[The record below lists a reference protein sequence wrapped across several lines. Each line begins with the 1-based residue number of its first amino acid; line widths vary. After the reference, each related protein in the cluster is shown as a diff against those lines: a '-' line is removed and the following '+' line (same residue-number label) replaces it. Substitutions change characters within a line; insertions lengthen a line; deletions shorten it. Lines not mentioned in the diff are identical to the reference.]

1 MTSGLISSATGPWWR
16 RSSAGCGITATPCTS
31 KARRCAS
38 RKVEEETVE
47 NHPIGREEYIHQV
60 LRAYRQT
67 PGTTGTIR
75 SPDRLLA
82 AQLYARGVPLR
93 AVENALVLAASR
105 RLLRPTQA
113 PPLSTIR
120 SLAYFLPVI
129 DEVLEL
135 PISPDYFRYL
145 RQPPPQNRRLLFQG
159 TQPADELL
167 TPQTPSF
174 LSLHAFGVGPRL
186 RRGLEF
192 LHFHLEMSQ
201 STPPQ
206 RRFSAGR
213 SLHYLVDRPTWA
225 CHPSLEPKAQERSM
239 NDDPKDLILSIAR
252 SSWSASTPP
261 SGSPSTARVSSLP
274 FPKRWPAAIASPA
287 PRKTPLPC
295 DRRPND
301 PLADLP
307 GPHPILAQCVC
318 STAHLAP
325 RPAPGPRRSV
335 GVGSS
340 HP

>member
-120 SLAYFLPVI
+120 SPASLPRHPTRRRAVDATDSILPV
-129 DEVLEL
+129 
-135 PISPDYFRYL
+135 
-145 RQPPPQNRRLLFQG
+145 
-159 TQPADELL
+159 A
-167 TPQTPSF
+167 
-174 LSLHAFGVGPRL
+174 PRL
-186 RRGLEF
+186 RRG
-192 LHFHLEMSQ
+192 
-201 STPPQ
+201 STPSAWAGVST
-206 RRFSAGR
+206 FSPGD
-213 SLHYLVDRPTWA
+213 V
-225 CHPSLEPKAQERSM
+225 
-239 NDDPKDLILSIAR
+239 SIH
-252 SSWSASTPP
+252 S
-261 SGSPSTARVSSLP
+261 
-274 FPKRWPAAIASPA
+274 SPA
-287 PRKTPLPC
+287 S
-295 DRRPND
+295 
-301 PLADLP
+301 
-307 GPHPILAQCVC
+307 IF
-318 STAHLAP
+318 
-325 RPAPGPRRSV
+325 RRSV
-335 GVGSS
+335 FALFS
-340 HP
+340 